1 MTPPL
6 QLVVAERRNDAR
18 RRLVGLLRAGCPDWT
33 FGEAASLAAATA
45 QLDDGAAAGLL
56 LVDLSLLGLTGAG
69 IGLLRASYP
78 ALKIAVLG
86 APDRREVILGCLA
99 AGAHGFLPRDD
110 APERILCAARRVA
123 AGEVYVPPQLALLAP
138 APPGAALP
146 AGLTGRQ
153 REVLLLLAD
162 GQSTK
167 AIAHSLNLGLGTI
180 KVHLNGV
187 YQRLGA
193 RNRAEAVA
201 RFRGAG
207 HARARPDLSAP

>member
-1 MTPPL
+1 MTLP
-6 QLVVAERRNDAR
+6 LVVAERREDAR

-33 FGEAASLAAATA
+33 VKEAASLGQATA
-45 QLDDGAAAGLL
+45 QLDDGAASGLL
-56 LVDLSLLGLTGAG
+56 LVELSLLGLTGAG
-69 IGLLRASYP
+69 VGLLRATYP
-78 ALKIAVLG
+78 ALRIAVLG
-86 APDRREVILGCLA
+86 ASDRRETILACLA
-99 AGAHGFLPRDD
+99 AGAHGYLPRDD
-110 APERILCAARRVA
+110 APEQTLCAARRVA
-123 AGEVYVPPQLALLAP
+123 AGEIYVPPQLALLP
-138 APPGAALP
+138 AQPQAALP

-207 HARARPDLSAP
+207 HA